1 MKTSLKYI
9 SFLLIIV
16 LIIQACSS
24 KTSIDPEPVKPSIG
38 KLNTGS
44 SKSLGSLKLEPGII
58 KTIGSAGAGLGL
70 EGLKISQEL
79 SSNSNLSISAASID
93 NHTFGKLITPISAL
107 ISIHV
112 NSESNANKTL
122 YKVAI
127 PISEAI
133 NDDEFMMAFY
143 YDAAT
148 GKLEGIPTVAYEKNK
163 LTIAT
168 THFSDF
174 FVTKV
179 KLALLP
185 DKIYTGFKPEVDG
198 WPYTNYGT
206 CYNPGGICAGM
217 SLTAMYVYAN
227 HGGNLYTK
235 ADNDLYPEAP
245 SPGFG
250 VDDVNGIIFGNYGQT
265 IYSNFLNVWRSNV
278 WLLGLDDAITYR
290 CFAYSMS
297 VTAEP
302 QYVRLGGST
311 FNGGHA
317 MVAYAIDA
325 NQIFVYDPNYPAR
338 RDRIVN
344 FRGKTSATFEPYQSG
359 DDAAA
364 IEDGNGRSYDLITY
378 ASKSALISQT
388 ELEAGYNSYVA
399 KSLHKDLYAVD
410 NLELVLLNAKDQE
423 KARSKKSKIISPEKE
438 VKLAYYDGLNIT
450 NLVSGG
456 AFYNEKLERI
466 TKVTLDENKETI
478 IGVHVSGKYNN
489 YPSWDWLGF
498 KWFFVKYSKLD
509 PNLFGKWSWF
519 DGEYTN
525 SWSFNEDGT
534 AVQELIGKKYNWL
547 WIIEDGRIKLFIE
560 NGKPAFYTY
569 KIEGNKLYMWV
580 EAINDWSLPLT
591 KN

>member
-1 MKTSLKYI
+1 MKKL
-9 SFLLIIV
+9 IV
-16 LIIQACSS
+16 LSIFFTLFQSCSF
-24 KTSIDPEPVKPSIG
+24 KDVDPEPIRPAIG
-38 KLNTGS
+38 ELSTGS
-44 SKSLGSLKLEPGII
+44 FTSFGSINLGPGVA
-58 KTIGSAGAGLGL
+58 KMIGSTGAGLRL
-70 EGLKISQEL
+70 EGFTISQEL
-79 SSNSNLSISAASID
+79 SSNSSLSISAAPIN
-93 NHTFGKLITPISAL
+93 NHSFGKLITPISPL

-112 NSESNANKTL
+112 NSEANASETL
-122 YKVAI
+122 YKVTI
-127 PISEAI
+127 PVSEEVK
-133 NDDEFMMAFY
+133 DDEFMMAFY
-143 YDAAT
+143 YDAT
-148 GKLEGIPTVAYEKNK
+148 SGKLEGIPTVAYEKNK

-174 FVTKV
+174 FLTKV

-235 ADNDLYPEAP
+235 ADNDLYQEAP
-245 SPGFG
+245 SPEFG

-311 FNGGHA
+311 FDGGHA
-317 MVAYAIDA
+317 MVAYAIDES
-325 NQIFVYDPNYPAR
+325 QIFVYDPNYPAR

-344 FRGKTSATFEPYQSG
+344 FRGKTSATFDPYQSG

-364 IEDGNGRSYDLITY
+364 IADGNGRSYDLITY
-378 ASKSALISQT
+378 ASKSALISTQ
-388 ELEAGYNSYVA
+388 ELESGYAGYAA
-399 KSLHKDLYAVD
+399 KNLQKEFYSVD
-410 NLELVLLNAKDQE
+410 NLELVLLNSKNE
-423 KARSKKSKIISPEKE
+423 VKAKSKLPIMISSEKE
-438 VKLAYYDGLNIT
+438 VKLAYLDGLNVP
-450 NLVSGG
+450 NLVSG
-456 AFYNEKLERI
+456 AAYYNDKLERI

-478 IGVHVSGKYNN
+478 IGVHVVGKYNN
-489 YPSWDWLGF
+489 HPDWDWLGF

-509 PNLFGKWSWF
+509 PNLFGKWSNPNADAFWQ
-519 DGEYTN
+519 
-525 SWSFNEDGT
+525 FNADGT
-534 AVQELIGKKYNWL
+534 LVQNANGKDYNWN
-547 WIIEDGRIKLFIE
+547 WVIE
-560 NGKPAFYTY
+560 NGKIKMFVPYGNPAYITY
-569 KIEGNKLYMWV
+569 KIENGVLYIWV
-580 EAINDWSLPLT
+580 DSLSIWSAPMY
-591 KN
+591 KS